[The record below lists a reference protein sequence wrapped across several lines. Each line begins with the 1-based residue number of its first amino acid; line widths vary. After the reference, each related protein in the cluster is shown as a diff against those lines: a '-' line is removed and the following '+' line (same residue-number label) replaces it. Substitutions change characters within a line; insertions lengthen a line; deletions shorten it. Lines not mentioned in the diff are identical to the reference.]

1 MIPIMISPPQPTHCS
16 HIHSTQK
23 LAWRRF
29 CPTHPRRRESCQLWL
44 TVLTSARLKNSPG
57 VASAPLAAPTHCTW
71 SLGPLTALSLPQR
84 QQRHRLDAPVPQER
98 QLLLL
103 TDLLTDLLLGLR
115 GSTRSIRSTKVTHI
129 CQHPRLGADRSTIR
143 KHPECIRSSS
153 SAGRQDPYESCA
165 RGGGVNSSSSIP
177 RRSACSEA
185 HEIDILA
192 LGLRDPYGGTES
204 TLDVT

>member
-44 TVLTSARLKNSPG
+44 TVLTS
-57 VASAPLAAPTHCTW
+57 
-71 SLGPLTALSLPQR
+71 
-84 QQRHRLDAPVPQER
+84 LDAPVPQER